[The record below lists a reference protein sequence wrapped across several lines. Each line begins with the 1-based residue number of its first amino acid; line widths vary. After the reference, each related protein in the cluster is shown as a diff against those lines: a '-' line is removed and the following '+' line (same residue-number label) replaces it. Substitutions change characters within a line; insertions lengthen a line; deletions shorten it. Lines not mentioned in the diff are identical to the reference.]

1 MSINPAEHEL
11 AGQCREATGAP
22 TPSASGPTNLGRGGR
37 NAQSRSPPSFG
48 FDPIEGLATGS
59 VSWLD
64 AQPPFD
70 PGNGGESQGF
80 RVFGS
85 NGELMVGDVGRTEL
99 ATQPEIGARQLFGTI
114 QRLKEFPDYL
124 EILPGAYAGSVCG
137 RALSGKAV
145 STIGFERRFNRA
157 FQINT
162 VEQFVEFMLQSIP
175 APPPNATAVRALNQG
190 RAA

>member
-1 MSINPAEHEL
+1 MSIDLAEHEL

-22 TPSASGPTNLGRGGR
+22 TPSASVPTNLGRGGR

-85 NGELMVGDVGRTEL
+85 NGITCHEMSCREPRPAERPLLGVTSIRINNAPVQVGSRHL
-99 ATQPEIGARQLFGTI
+99 WAISPF
-114 QRLKEFPDYL
+114 
-124 EILPGAYAGSVCG
+124 
-137 RALSGKAV
+137 
-145 STIGFERRFNRA
+145 
-157 FQINT
+157 
-162 VEQFVEFMLQSIP
+162 
-175 APPPNATAVRALNQG
+175 
-190 RAA
+190 

>member
-1 MSINPAEHEL
+1 MSIDLAEHEL

-22 TPSASGPTNLGRGGR
+22 TPSASGPTNLGRSGR
-37 NAQSRSPPSFG
+37 NAQSRTPPSFG

-85 NGELMVGDVGRTEL
+85 NGILI
-99 ATQPEIGARQLFGTI
+99 ATGNFTSNKTSAPIP
-114 QRLKEFPDYL
+114 RL
-124 EILPGAYAGSVCG
+124 
-137 RALSGKAV
+137 
-145 STIGFERRFNRA
+145 ERRSK
-157 FQINT
+157 
-162 VEQFVEFMLQSIP
+162 V
-175 APPPNATAVRALNQG
+175 ATPK
-190 RAA
+190 

>member
-1 MSINPAEHEL
+1 MLRSNRRAH
-11 AGQCREATGAP
+11 
-22 TPSASGPTNLGRGGR
+22 PSASGPTNLGRGGR

-85 NGELMVGDVGRTEL
+85 NGIPVWWKGAPRPLVSPSPLTRQRSGLLERDTGLART
-99 ATQPEIGARQLFGTI
+99 GTP
-114 QRLKEFPDYL
+114 L
-124 EILPGAYAGSVCG
+124 
-137 RALSGKAV
+137 
-145 STIGFERRFNRA
+145 
-157 FQINT
+157 
-162 VEQFVEFMLQSIP
+162 
-175 APPPNATAVRALNQG
+175 
-190 RAA
+190 